1 MFTGTFTGWPETERL
16 LDTILNE
23 ATKKDLIADAMMR
36 AAEPIVDTA
45 QQLAR
50 RKSGKMAES
59 IAVKRVE
66 DEEAAKQVVVKVGA
80 DTRRPHWQLFHLHE
94 LGTSRKAAKPMV
106 RPAWD
111 ENRPTFSGRVGS
123 EIEPAF
129 ARAAARHARGRR

>member
-23 ATKKDLIADAMMR
+23 ATKKDLIADAMIR
-36 AAEPIVDTA
+36 AAAPIVDTA

-50 RKSGKMAES
+50 RKTGKMAES

-66 DEEAAKQVVVKVGA
+66 NEEAGKQVVVKVGA
-80 DTRRPHWQLFHLHE
+80 DTGRPHWQLFHLHE
-94 LGTSRKAAKPMV
+94 LGTVKMSARPML

-111 ENRPTFSGRVGS
+111 ENRTTFPARVGS

-129 ARAAARHARGRR
+129 ARAAARHGRGRR